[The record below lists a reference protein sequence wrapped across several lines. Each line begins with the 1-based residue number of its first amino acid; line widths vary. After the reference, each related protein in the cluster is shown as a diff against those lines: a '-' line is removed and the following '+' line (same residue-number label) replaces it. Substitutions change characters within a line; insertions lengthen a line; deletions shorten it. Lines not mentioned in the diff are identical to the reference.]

1 MALPKIL
8 VVDDEKD
15 NLDALRRLLRHDFQ
29 VSTALSGEEALALVA
44 EQRDFDVLVSD
55 QRMPKM
61 TGAQFFEKVQ
71 ALDKMPTRILLTG
84 FADVEAVVEAVNKG
98 HIWRYVSKPWE
109 PDDLKMTL
117 RQASERTRL
126 SRSLEQSRRDLTRA
140 LGELRAKDWARER
153 LLHILLHEFRTAPQ
167 ILSSLKS
174 LDGPGDAPVRRQF
187 VENLEK
193 RFGIIESDITSL
205 LEEEKIW
212 AKTPKAPVR
221 LSEVMS
227 EIAAETKVAFR
238 NDASDEAPILV
249 APKELKL
256 ALRHVLELLLRNDRK
271 APVTAHLE
279 STGGPQKSLFL
290 TLRASANGPILPLS
304 LAGQKLEAQV
314 AWSALMEPFV
324 GADDFR
330 NHSSG
335 LRVETAKWVRLLSS
349 WGARPE
355 FQLSGNEP
363 GKTCS
368 VELIF
373 VFKSLES

>member
-1 MALPKIL
+1 MSLPKVL
-8 VVDDEKD
+8 VIDDEKD
-15 NLDALRRLLRHDFQ
+15 NLDALRRLLRHEFE
-29 VSTALSGEEALALVA
+29 VSTALSGEEGLVLVA
-44 EQRDFDVLVSD
+44 KQRDFDVIVSD

-71 ALDKMPTRILLTG
+71 TLDSFPTRLLLTG

-109 PDDLKMTL
+109 PDDLKLTL

-126 SRSLEQSRRDLTRA
+126 SRSLEQSRRELTRA

-153 LLHILLHEFRTAPQ
+153 LLHILRHEFRTAPQ
-167 ILSSLKS
+167 ILGSLKS
-174 LDGPGDAPVRRQF
+174 LDGPGDAPIRAQF
-187 VENLEK
+187 VDNLEK
-193 RFGIIESDITSL
+193 RFAVIEHDISSL

-221 LSEVMS
+221 LSSVLS
-227 EIAAETKVAFR
+227 EIAAETKVSFR
-238 NDASDEAPILV
+238 NDAADETPVLAS
-249 APKELKL
+249 PKELKL
-256 ALRHVLELLLRNDRK
+256 ALRHLLDLMLGNDRK
-271 APVTAHLE
+271 SPVTMHLE
-279 STGGPQKSLFL
+279 SGGGPQKSLFL
-290 TLRASANGPILPLS
+290 SFRINASAPVLPLA
-304 LAGQKLEAQV
+304 LAGQKLEPNV

-355 FQLSGNEP
+355 FQLSGN
-363 GKTCS
+363 S
-368 VELIF
+368 HQVEATF